1 MIKLRDDA
9 GKTEKAGAFRELPA
23 TEAGPGG
30 SQGGAPGVEWGQTG
44 DYGCPELSRQ
54 EMKPQARHSLS
65 QGEG

>member
-1 MIKLRDDA
+1 MSWYLGWTGSPEEGPSERQA
-9 GKTEKAGAFRELPA
+9 PA